1 MIAIYKR
8 EMRSYFTTPIGYIFC
23 GVFLAVAA
31 FLFCYTT
38 LYAMSSDVTSFYSM
52 MLLCFVVLL
61 PLRTMK
67 LFSEEKRQKT
77 DQLLLTAPVSIWS
90 VVLGKYF
97 AAATIFASVTC
108 FSSLFFLILYAY
120 ARVKTAVLFG
130 NLLAVLLVG
139 LAFLAVGIFVSSV
152 TESQLSAAIVTI
164 GVLVVFMGISVAA
177 ELISVPWIRFVFECL
192 SVWYRFQA
200 FTQGIFDPAGLV
212 YYLSVAGV
220 FLFLTV
226 RILDRR
232 RWA

>member
-23 GVFLAVAA
+23 GVFLTVAA

-52 MLLCFVVLL
+52 LLLCFVVLL
-61 PLRTMK
+61 PLLTMK

-77 DQLLLTAPVSIWS
+77 DQLLLTAPVSVWS
-90 VVLGKYF
+90 IVLGKYL

-120 ARVKTAVLFG
+120 ARVKTAVLLG

-164 GVLVVFMGISVAA
+164 GVLVLFMAISVAA
-177 ELISVPWIRFVFECL
+177 ELIAVPWIRFVFECL

-200 FTQGIFDPAGLV
+200 FTQGIFDPAGLL

-226 RILDRR
+226 RVIDRR